1 MASIAPTRTAALAN
15 RIVDHQYEQG
25 VADVLRGLLY
35 IPRQLSHTWLYD
47 ERGSRLFEKICEVP
61 EYYVTRLETQIMR
74 EHAAEMAALLGD
86 ELSIIEYG
94 SGESAKIRPLLE
106 VLPRLRCYVP
116 IDISESSL
124 ARAARAMRRDYPGL
138 QVLPVCA
145 DFTRRIELPL
155 HAIEGTRRLIYF
167 PGSTLGN
174 YQRQEATRLLTSMRA
189 LAGSDGAALIGID
202 LVKDRAVL
210 ESAYDDARGVT
221 AEFNLNALRH
231 VNRRLGIGFDTSH
244 FRHRALWVDSLQRM
258 EMHLVSTANQ
268 TIRMGAAVIR
278 LLRGEF
284 IRTECCH
291 KYTLEGFAILAA
303 EAGWKVQARWTDERG
318 WFAVVLL
325 NAG

>member
-1 MASIAPTRTAALAN
+1 MATSPAALAE
-15 RIVDHQYEQG
+15 RLVDGQYEQG
-25 VADVLRGLLY
+25 LADVLRGLLY

-61 EYYVTRLETQIMR
+61 EYYVTRTEMQIMQER
-74 EHAAEMAALLGD
+74 AGEMASMLGD

-94 SGESAKIRPLLE
+94 SGNSHKIRPLLD
-106 VLPRLRCYVP
+106 VLPRLRTYVP
-116 IDISESSL
+116 IDIAASSL
-124 ARAARAMRRDYPGL
+124 ARTTRGMQRDYPNL
-138 QVLPVCA
+138 NVLPLCA
-145 DFTRRIELPL
+145 DFTRRLDLPL
-155 HAIEGTRRLIYF
+155 NALDGTRRMVYF

-174 YQRQEATRLLTSMRA
+174 YNRLEAVRLLSSMRA
-189 LAGSDGAALIGID
+189 VAGSDGMALIGID

-210 ESAYDDARGVT
+210 ERAYDDSCGVT

-231 VNRRLGIGFDTSH
+231 VNRRLGIGFDIGH
-244 FRHRALWVDSLQRM
+244 FRHRALWVEPEQRI

-284 IRTECCH
+284 IRTECSH
-291 KYTLEGFAILAA
+291 KYTTDAFGILAA
-303 EAGWKVQARWTDERG
+303 EAGFRVQANFTDERR

-325 NAG
+325 TAA